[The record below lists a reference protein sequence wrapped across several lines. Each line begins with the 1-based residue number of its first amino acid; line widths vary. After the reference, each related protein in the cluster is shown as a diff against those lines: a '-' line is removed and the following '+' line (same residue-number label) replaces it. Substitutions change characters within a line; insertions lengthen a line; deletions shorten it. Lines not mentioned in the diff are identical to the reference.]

1 MLAVKAI
8 LDAVKLPRGLTDFGA
23 MGTLW
28 PSQPADMPNPLDL
41 SWQNEATYWMTL
53 RCAIMSA

>member
-23 MGTLW
+23 MKLPRGLTDFGAML
-28 PSQPADMPNPLDL
+28 
-41 SWQNEATYWMTL
+41 
-53 RCAIMSA
+53 